1 MSLTLTSTNGLYSIL
16 EVTLVRM
23 MGQQTF
29 NAQDFESDKNNK
41 NDNTAMYNNNR
52 QQLNQATL
60 IFA

>member
-23 MGQQTF
+23 MGQQKC

-41 NDNTAMYNNNR
+41 NDNTAMHNNNR
-52 QQLNQATL
+52 
-60 IFA
+60 

>member
-1 MSLTLTSTNGLYSIL
+1 
-16 EVTLVRM
+16 
-23 MGQQTF
+23 MGQQKC